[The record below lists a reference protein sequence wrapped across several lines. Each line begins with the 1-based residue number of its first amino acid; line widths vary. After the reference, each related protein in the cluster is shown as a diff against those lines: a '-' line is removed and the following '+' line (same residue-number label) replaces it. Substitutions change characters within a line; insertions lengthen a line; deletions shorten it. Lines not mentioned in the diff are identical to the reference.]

1 MFRKLAN
8 LFVLFVSV
16 TVFMSATRTHLFAK
30 DFGNLIA
37 YYTFDNIKDN
47 TVINEVDNKKFAGKI
62 EGVPK
67 IEAGKFGKGISF
79 AGKAE
84 PKRQYIDIEE
94 VYPYGDTDL
103 SISLW
108 VKVPQGA
115 NNNTRVGIIMGNYN
129 VANNCNIELHG
140 LGQVRWWWNNGERD
154 HKAKQD
160 LRDGKWHHLVFIRDK
175 SNQKFIMYI
184 DGKVEMEADGAVT
197 DVKPLPQRIGG
208 DKRGDDSHWFHG
220 SMDDFAIWTEVLDA
234 NKIKEIMEKGIEKY
248 LAVTTKGKLAV
259 LWGEVKS

>member
-1 MFRKLAN
+1 MKNKSLI
-8 LFVLFVSV
+8 LVLSLIL
-16 TVFMSATRTHLFAK
+16 TSTTHLLAK

-37 YYTFDNIKDN
+37 YYTFDNIKNN
-47 TVINEVDNKKFAGKI
+47 TIINEVDNKAFTGKI
-62 EGVPK
+62 EGAPK

-94 VYPYGDTDL
+94 AYPYGDTDL

-108 VKVPQGA
+108 GKVPKGA

-129 VANNCNIELHG
+129 KPNNCNIELHA

-154 HKAKQD
+154 HKATRD
-160 LRDGKWHHLVFIRDK
+160 LRDEKWHHLVFIRDK
-175 SNQKFIMYI
+175 SNKKFMMYI
-184 DGKVEMEADGAVT
+184 DGKVEREADGDVT

-208 DKRGDDSHWFHG
+208 DKRGDNSHWFHG
-220 SMDDFAIWTEVLDA
+220 WMDDFAIWTEVLDT
-234 NKIKEIMEKGIEKY
+234 KSIKEIMEKGVEEY
-248 LAVTTKGKLAV
+248 LAVTNPITTKGRLAV
-259 LWGEVKS
+259 FWAKIKS